1 MAQFMF
7 ATAAA
12 VVLAASVPAAAAPTT
27 KLAQASPSK
36 PVAAQAAITRA
47 DFLRNIDDSY
57 AKIDGNRDGVV
68 VRAELEAA
76 QGNQARAVDLVLA
89 KRRQDAFA
97 RLDTDKNGSL
107 SLAEFD
113 AGATQPKRP
122 PADIAAAMAR
132 LDGNKDSKVTLVEY
146 RAPALANFDRM
157 DANKD
162 GKVTARE
169 RAAIRAPAR

>member
-1 MAQFMF
+1 MSQFKF

-12 VVLAASVPAAAAPTT
+12 VLLAASVPAVAAPTT
-27 KLAQASPSK
+27 KLAQAAPAK
-36 PVAAQAAITRA
+36 PAAAQSAITRA
-47 DFLRNIDDSY
+47 DFLKNIDDSY
-57 AKIDGNRDGVV
+57 KKVDGNGDGVV

-122 PADIAAAMAR
+122 PADVAAAMAR

-146 RAPALANFDRM
+146 RAPALANFDKM

-162 GKVTARE
+162 GKVTAKE
-169 RAAIRAPAR
+169 RAAVRAPAR